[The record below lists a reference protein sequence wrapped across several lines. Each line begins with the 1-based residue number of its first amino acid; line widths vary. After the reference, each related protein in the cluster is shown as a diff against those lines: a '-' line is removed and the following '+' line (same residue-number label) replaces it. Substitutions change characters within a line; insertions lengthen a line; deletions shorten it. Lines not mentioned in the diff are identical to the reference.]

1 MSPHTGPHDHQR
13 CIHDALA
20 LADRLCEERGV
31 RFTPQRRRVLELI
44 WSNHE
49 SAKAYD
55 LLEALKASDPSAKPA
70 TIYRALDFLLEQGFI
85 HRVES
90 LNAYIGCPAPENR
103 HERLLLICERCHT
116 VEERPAPAVMQ
127 SVAGEI
133 EAAGFTPRRQSI
145 EVHGLCADCAKD
157 LNAPADK

>member
-1 MSPHTGPHDHQR
+1 MPTTESTREHSGHDHQ
-13 CIHDALA
+13 CCVAKALA
-20 LADRLCEERGV
+20 CAERLCEQRSV

-49 SAKAYD
+49 SVKAYD

-70 TIYRALDFLLEQGFI
+70 TVYRALDFLLEQGFI

-90 LNAYIGCPAPENR
+90 LNAYIGCPEPEHR
-103 HERLLLICERCHT
+103 HERLLLICDRCHT

-127 SVAGEI
+127 AAAREI
-133 EAAGFTPRRQSI
+133 ESAGFHSKRQSF
-145 EVHGLCADCAKD
+145 EVHGLCADCTGA
-157 LNAPADK
+157 

>member
-1 MSPHTGPHDHQR
+1 MPTKDPAHHDHQH
-13 CIHDALA
+13 CIADALA
-20 LADRLCEERGV
+20 RAERLCEERGV
-31 RFTPQRRRVLELI
+31 RFTPQRRRVLELV
-44 WSNHE
+44 WFNHE

-90 LNAYIGCPAPENR
+90 LNAYVGCPEPENR
-103 HERLLLICERCHT
+103 HERLLLICESCHR
-116 VEERPAPAVMQ
+116 VEERPAPAVMRI
-127 SVAGEI
+127 AAEEI
-133 EAAGFTPRRQSI
+133 AAAGFTPNRQAF

-157 LNAPADK
+157 